1 MILTKEFVE
10 KLGCPDAEPW
20 IEAHNF
26 WGKTTDE
33 LLDALEIDNPSFF
46 EQAQSLISNLIALEI
61 LSKNDYAALDT
72 FKVENKEYTSLNDVI
87 NMVNQRK
94 LELLNSGAYL
104 FYTNAIEVQDNGD
117 ETWLVVDLDTCV
129 QEGLF
134 AIFNPTTG
142 IYTKANGLD
151 NAKTTLAE
159 IKQSIIDGFSV
170 QMYQKIT
177 DIYAT
182 SSDYNKDAPTTK
194 DFYAKVKK
202 INY

>member
-33 LLDALEIDNPSFF
+33 LLDALKIDNPSFF
-46 EQAQSLISNLIALEI
+46 EQASLLMPNAIALEI
-61 LSKNDYAALDT
+61 LSKNDYTALDT
-72 FKVENKEYTSLNDVI
+72 FKVESNEYTVLNDAI

-94 LELLNSGAYL
+94 LELFNSGPYT

-117 ETWLVVDLDTCV
+117 ETWSVVDLDTCV

-142 IYTKANGLD
+142 IYTKVNGLD
-151 NAKTTLAE
+151 NAKTTLAT
-159 IKQSIIDGFSV
+159 IKQSIIDGFSI
-170 QMYQKIT
+170 QMYQKIVDNST
-177 DIYAT
+177 QESAWSIY
-182 SSDYNKDAPTTK
+182 NQ
-194 DFYAKVKK
+194 
-202 INY
+202 